1 MVGMSWKRGAKKRKE
16 RGKEKSGQGGR
27 GWESEIRE
35 ERGAGSLFCESSHV
49 RLAGCPRHTA
59 EKSI

>member
-1 MVGMSWKRGAKKRKE
+1 MEKKMKKKRK
-16 RGKEKSGQGGR
+16 RGKEGTGQEGR

-35 ERGAGSLFCESSHV
+35 KRGAGYLFCESSHV
-49 RLAGCPRHTA
+49 RLADCPRHTA